1 MFTIKEF
8 SEELAKHLKLEMP
21 DKVFE
26 IVNITKTNNVEKIG
40 ISIKSQDS
48 LLVPV
53 VHINDYYNDYIM
65 ERCNISMII
74 DHIKEGLNTCT
85 ENFKKHFPIENRF
98 LDYEEIKTCI
108 YPVLINTK
116 ENANFLETVINKP
129 FLDLSI
135 IYRLI
140 IKQED
145 SVSSMIITR
154 NI

>member
-1 MFTIKEF
+1 MYTIKEF

-48 LLVPV
+48 SLVPV

-85 ENFKKHFPIENRF
+85 ENFK
-98 LDYEEIKTCI
+98 
-108 YPVLINTK
+108 
-116 ENANFLETVINKP
+116 A
-129 FLDLSI
+129 
-135 IYRLI
+135 
-140 IKQED
+140 
-145 SVSSMIITR
+145 
-154 NI
+154 